1 PATRLFT
8 EPTGE
13 LTEPSCSGSA
23 REHQASWDCRESRRP
38 VERRP
43 SFSRPISRE
52 AKSMDGP
59 SGYRAESTSCSA
71 SRDGVGKR
79 GRSPSCRPEPVRS
92 ACWLRTRHMA
102 DWRTPGIYC
111 SFAAAICW
119 GRPSTSRGSRSVGNR
134 LSSSQASDTNLAA
147 PAQTSRLRASGSA
160 AMVFRDSRYIDQSSF
175 VWVNRQG
182 RGTPTEL
189 VERGFR
195 QPRLSRDGQRLLV
208 DIRDGRSRD
217 ISIYDF
223 RRSQLSRLTTQEG
236 ETPMWSPDE
245 SSMAW
250 AGGADGK
257 YHILLKRSDGS
268 DAEHRIW
275 STDEHIHLN
284 AWTPDGKSLLVNA
297 THGQRQTLVEV
308 TLQPSISARPFR
320 ESKFNEY
327 GAAISPDGRRVAFVS
342 DEAGHAEVYLTAR
355 NGVGKVQVSSA
366 GGTEPVWSGDGRE
379 LFYRSGRRLMSVATG
394 TAALDVGPS

>member
-1 PATRLFT
+1 MFSIERRGGQTGAVAVLSTRTGQKRVLVEDAAYGRLADTGHLLFVRGGDLLGT
-8 EPTGE
+8 TFNQSRLEISGE
-13 LTEPSCSGSA
+13 SIVVQPGIGYQPGSA
-23 REHQASWDCRESRRP
+23 
-38 VERRP
+38 
-43 SFSRPISRE
+43 
-52 AKSMDGP
+52 
-59 SGYRAESTSCSA
+59 SA
-71 SRDGVGKR
+71 DF
-79 GRSPSCRPEPVRS
+79 
-92 ACWLRTRHMA
+92 T
-102 DWRTPGIYC
+102 
-111 SFAAAICW
+111 FAA
-119 GRPSTSRGSRSVGNR
+119 
-134 LSSSQASDTNLAA
+134 
-147 PAQTSRLRASGSA
+147 ASGSA

-223 RRSQLSRLTTQEG
+223 RRSQLSRLTTDEG

-342 DEAGHAEVYLTAR
+342 DEAGHADVYLTAR

-394 TAALDVGPS
+394 TAALDVGPSRLLFDGPYITSSEGRDPSYAVSPDGQRFLMMQPVRAEGAEVVVTLNWLEELRTRMLAK